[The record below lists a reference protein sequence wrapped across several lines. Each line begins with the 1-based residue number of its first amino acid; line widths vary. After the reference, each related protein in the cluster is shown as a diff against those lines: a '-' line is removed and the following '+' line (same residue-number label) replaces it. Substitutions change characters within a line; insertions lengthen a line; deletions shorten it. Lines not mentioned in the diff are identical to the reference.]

1 MAQLF
6 VVPKDDY
13 KVLRKYLFGSCG
25 MSTVLVPEEV
35 LENPEF
41 PKAAAAE
48 LRALD
53 GMEVNY
59 DFGGD
64 PDIFLDV
71 ITSKDHYSLTS
82 LVPASAYGTDVGTE
96 EE

>member
-1 MAQLF
+1 MAQFF

-13 KVLRKYLFGSCG
+13 EVLRKYLFGSCG
-25 MSTVLVPEEV
+25 MSTILVPDEV
-35 LENPEF
+35 LESQEF
-41 PKAAAAE
+41 PKATAAK
-48 LRALD
+48 LRDMD

-59 DFGGD
+59 DFGGE

-82 LVPASAYGTDVGTE
+82 LVPEVAYLKCSD
-96 EE
+96 